1 MGVESMMYLRRV
13 SIAFLLGA
21 AAPLSLVS
29 AAEPPASQSETRG
42 SIKFDLPSNWKAT
55 TSGTVTTVVPPEPDS
70 RLILVE
76 VGAAANG
83 DAAAAAAWKLVDP
96 TFARAVDVSTAASP
110 KSGWSKRQSINYKSA
125 PNERRTVR
133 AVALEEAGRWTVML
147 LDSSDQAFDRR
158 RAGFA
163 QVSDSVR
170 PKEYLPERFA
180 GRTARPLTPERVEQL
195 RLFLEQAGEQ
205 LRIPGISYALIEGDQ
220 IIAEGGVGVRAVGR
234 SDKVDAR
241 TRFMIASN
249 TKSMA
254 TLLLAKAVGE
264 GKIGWDDPVTKAYPA
279 FRLGSPEVT
288 SKALIRHL
296 VCACTGLP
304 RKDLE
309 WLLTDV
315 DQHGADDSFKQLAA
329 TKPTSGF
336 GEAFQYNNLMASAA
350 GYVAAHL
357 YYPKMEIGAAFDLAM
372 KEHVFD
378 PLGMRDTDFADARR
392 VSGNV
397 AAPHADNLDAMATLV
412 AQDANALV
420 IPYRPAGGAWS
431 TAHDMALYALNEL
444 RSGKLADGRQMADRT
459 ALLERRFKG
468 VASGDGA
475 FYGMGLETETA
486 TGVEVVHHGGS
497 LFGYKSDFYFI
508 PSAGVGAVLLTNS
521 DNGRPL
527 LDAFQRRILE
537 VLYDGK
543 PEAAAMV
550 TAARTRFDADA
561 KALKAELTLP
571 ADAAASAALADR
583 YVHPDL
589 GTLVVGR
596 KDGAVTFDFGTMAS
610 AMATKRE
617 TDGTLSF
624 VTATPDFAGLP
635 VVPGKAADG
644 TRTLTIRDSQH
655 EYIYREAGPS
665 VAAGQR

>member
-1 MGVESMMYLRRV
+1 MIPMVKLRCVRIALALGV
-13 SIAFLLGA
+13 
-21 AAPLSLVS
+21 AAPLSVAS
-29 AAEPPASQSETRG
+29 AAEPTAAQSETRG
-42 SIKFDLPSNWKAT
+42 SIKFDLPTDWKA
-55 TSGTVTTVVPPEPDS
+55 STVGAVTIIVPPEVES
-70 RLILVE
+70 RMILVE
-76 VGAAANG
+76 VGAAPDG
-83 DAAAAAAWKLVDP
+83 DAAAAAAWKMADP
-96 TFARAVDVSTAASP
+96 TFARDIEVSTAASP
-110 KSGWSKRQSINYKSA
+110 KSGWEARQSIAYKSA

-133 AVALEEAGRWTVML
+133 ALAVRASGRWSVIL

-170 PKEYLPERFA
+170 PKDYAPERFA
-180 GRTARPLTPERVEQL
+180 GRTARPLTPERVAALTQ
-195 RLFLEQAGEQ
+195 FLEQSAEQ
-205 LRIPGISYALIEGDQ
+205 LRIPGVGFALIEGDR

-234 SDKVDAR
+234 PEKVDAR

-264 GKIGWDDPVTKAYPA
+264 GRIGWDDPVTKAYPA
-279 FRLGSPEVT
+279 FRLGSPETT

-315 DQHGADDSFKQLAA
+315 DQSGAEDSFTQLAA
-329 TKPTSGF
+329 TLPTSGF

-357 YYPKMEIGAAFDLAM
+357 YYPQLEIGAAFDRAM

-392 VSGNV
+392 ITGNV
-397 AAPHADNLDAMATLV
+397 ASPHADNLDAKATLV

-444 RSGKLADGRQMADRT
+444 RAGKLADGRQMANRE
-459 ALLERRFKG
+459 ALLARRFKG

-508 PSAGVGAVLLTNS
+508 PSAGIGAVLLTNS

-550 TAARTRFDADA
+550 AAARTRFDADM
-561 KALKAELTLP
+561 KSLKADLTLP
-571 ADAAASAALADR
+571 ADMAASAALSDR

-589 GTLVVGR
+589 GTLTVGR
-596 KDGAVTFDFGTMAS
+596 KDGVVTFDFGTLAS
-610 AMATKRE
+610 VMATKRE

-624 VTATPDFAGLP
+624 VTASPNIAGLP
-635 VVPGKAADG
+635 VVPDKAKDG
-644 TRTLTIRDSQH
+644 VRTLTIRDSQH
-655 EYIYREAGPS
+655 EYVYR
-665 VAAGQR
+665 AAPAD

>member
-1 MGVESMMYLRRV
+1 MIPMVKLRCVRIALALGV
-13 SIAFLLGA
+13 
-21 AAPLSLVS
+21 AAPLSVAS
-29 AAEPPASQSETRG
+29 AAEPPAAKSETRG
-42 SIKFDLPSNWKAT
+42 SIKFDLPTDWKAST
-55 TSGTVTTVVPPEPDS
+55 VGAVTTIVPPEVES
-70 RLILVE
+70 RMILVE
-76 VGAAANG
+76 VGAAPDG
-83 DAAAAAAWKLVDP
+83 DAAAAAAWKMADP
-96 TFARAVDVSTAASP
+96 TFARDIEVSTAASP
-110 KSGWSKRQSINYKSA
+110 KSGWEARQSIAYKSA

-133 AVALEEAGRWTVML
+133 ALAVRASGRWSVIL

-170 PKEYLPERFA
+170 PKDYAPERFA
-180 GRTARPLTPERVEQL
+180 GRTARPLTPERVAALTQ
-195 RLFLEQAGEQ
+195 FLEQSAEQ
-205 LRIPGISYALIEGDQ
+205 LRIPGVGFALIEGDR

-234 SDKVDAR
+234 PEKVDAR

-264 GKIGWDDPVTKAYPA
+264 GRIGWDDPVTKAYPA
-279 FRLGSPEVT
+279 FRLGSPETT

-315 DQHGADDSFKQLAA
+315 DQSGAEDSFTQLAA
-329 TKPTSGF
+329 TLPTSGF

-357 YYPKMEIGAAFDLAM
+357 YYPQLEIGAAFDRAM

-392 VSGNV
+392 ITGNV
-397 AAPHADNLDAMATLV
+397 ASPHADSLDAKATLV

-444 RSGKLADGRQMADRT
+444 RAGKLADGRQMANRE
-459 ALLERRFKG
+459 ALLARRFKG

-508 PSAGVGAVLLTNS
+508 PSAGIGAVLLTNS

-550 TAARTRFDADA
+550 TAARTRFDADM
-561 KALKAELTLP
+561 KSLKADLTLP
-571 ADAAASAALADR
+571 ADMAASAALSDR

-589 GTLVVGR
+589 GTLTVGR
-596 KDGAVTFDFGTMAS
+596 KDGVVTFDFGTLAS
-610 AMATKRE
+610 VMATKRE
-617 TDGTLSF
+617 TDGSLSF
-624 VTATPDFAGLP
+624 VTASPELAGLP

-644 TRTLTIRDSQH
+644 SRTLTIRDSQH
-655 EYIYREAGPS
+655 EYIYREA
-665 VAAGQR
+665 R

>member
-1 MGVESMMYLRRV
+1 MRHYS
-13 SIAFLLGA
+13 LLIA
-21 AAPLSLVS
+21 AALVVATPTVV
-29 AAEPPASQSETRG
+29 AAQTSPAANALQTRG
-42 SIKFDLPSNWKAT
+42 PVAFTLPSGWSVNSDGKLI
-55 TSGTVTTVVPPEPDS
+55 VVRPPEDGS
-70 RLILVE
+70 SLTVAD
-76 VGAAANG
+76 VGTAANA
-83 DAAAAAAWKLVDP
+83 DAAAAAAWKMIDP
-96 TFARAVDVSTAASP
+96 AFKRAVDVSTVSNP
-110 KSGWSKRQSINYKSA
+110 KNGWDLRQSIAYKSA
-125 PNERRTVR
+125 PDERRTVR
-133 AVALEEAGRWTVML
+133 AVAVRAAGHWVVLL

-158 RAGFA
+158 RAGYA
-163 QVSDSVR
+163 QIFESVR
-170 PKEYLPERFA
+170 PKDYVPESFA
-180 GRTARPLTPERVEQL
+180 GRAARPLDAARVAELRSFLQQSGER
-195 RLFLEQAGEQ
+195 
-205 LRIPGISYALIEGDQ
+205 LRIPGIGYALIEGDK
-220 IIAEGGVGVRAVGR
+220 IIAEGGVGVRALGKPDR
-234 SDKVDAR
+234 VDAH

-279 FRLGSPEVT
+279 FKLGSAETT

-329 TKPTSGF
+329 TLPTSGF

-357 YYPKMEIGAAFDLAM
+357 YYPKMEIGAAFDKAM

-378 PLGMRDTDFADARR
+378 PLEMRDTDFADARR
-392 VSGNV
+392 ITGNV
-397 AAPHADNLDAMATLV
+397 ASPHADNLDAQATLLP
-412 AQDANALV
+412 QDANALV

-444 RSGKLADGRQMADRT
+444 RGGKLANGRQIADRQ
-459 ALLERRFKG
+459 AILDRRFKG
-468 VASGDGA
+468 VSSGDGA
-475 FYGMGLETETA
+475 FYGMGLETETS

-508 PSAGVGAVLLTNS
+508 PAIGVGAVILTNS

-527 LDAFQRRILE
+527 LDAFQRRLLE
-537 VLYDGK
+537 IVYDGK

-550 TAARTRFDADA
+550 QAARTRFDADM
-561 KALKAELTLP
+561 KAFKAELTLP
-571 ADAAASAALADR
+571 ADASASAALADR
-583 YVHPDL
+583 YAHPDL
-589 GTLVVGR
+589 GTLTTGR
-596 KDGAVTFDFGTMAS
+596 KDGAVTFDFGTMS
-610 AMATKRE
+610 SVMATKRE

-624 VTATPDFAGLP
+624 VTASPDLVGLS
-635 VVPGKAADG
+635 VVPGKAVDG

-655 EYIYREAGPS
+655 EYIYREA
-665 VAAGQR
+665 R

>member
-1 MGVESMMYLRRV
+1 MVQLRGVR
-13 SIAFLLGA
+13 IAFALGV
-21 AAPLSLVS
+21 AAPLSVAN
-29 AAEPPASQSETRG
+29 AAEPSAAQSEIRG
-42 SIKFDLPSNWKAT
+42 SIKFDLPAGWKAST
-55 TSGTVTTVVPPEPDS
+55 VGAVTTIVPPEADS
-70 RLILVE
+70 RMILVE
-76 VGAAANG
+76 VGAAPDP
-83 DAAAAAAWKLVDP
+83 DAAAAAAWKMVDP
-96 TFARAVDVSTAASP
+96 AFARSIDVSTAASL
-110 KSGWSKRQSINYKSA
+110 KSGWQARQSITYKSS
-125 PNERRTVR
+125 PNERRTVGAL
-133 AVALEEAGRWTVML
+133 AVREAGRWTVIL
-147 LDSSDQAFDRR
+147 LDSSDQAYDRR
-158 RAGFA
+158 RAGYA

-170 PKEYLPERFA
+170 PKAYAPERFA
-180 GRTARPLTPERVEQL
+180 GRTARPLTPERVAALTQ
-195 RLFLEQAGEQ
+195 FLEQSAAQ
-205 LRIPGISYALIEGDQ
+205 LRIPGVGFALIEGDR
-220 IIAEGGVGVRAVGR
+220 IIAEGGVGLRAVGR
-234 SDKVDAR
+234 SEKVDAH

-249 TKSMA
+249 TKSMS

-264 GKIGWDDPVTKAYPA
+264 GRIGWDDPVTKAYPG
-279 FRLGSPEVT
+279 FRLGSAETT

-315 DQHGADDSFKQLAA
+315 DLASAEDSFTQLAA
-329 TKPTSGF
+329 TLPTSGF

-357 YYPKMEIGAAFDLAM
+357 YYPKMEIGAAFDRAM

-378 PLGMRDTDFADARR
+378 PLGMRDTDFTDARR
-392 VSGNV
+392 ITGNV
-397 AAPHADNLDAMATLV
+397 ASPHADSLDARATLV

-444 RSGKLADGRQMADRT
+444 RGGKLANGRQMAQRE
-459 ALLERRFKG
+459 ALLARRDKG

-475 FYGMGLETETA
+475 FYGMGLETETG

-508 PSAGVGAVLLTNS
+508 PSAGIGAVLLTNS

-543 PEAAAMV
+543 PEATAMV
-550 TAARTRFDADA
+550 TAARTRFDADM
-561 KALKAELTLP
+561 KSLKTDLTLP
-571 ADAAASAALADR
+571 ADVAASAALADR

-589 GTLVVGR
+589 GTLTVGR
-596 KDGAVTFDFGTMAS
+596 KHGVVTFDFGTLAS

-624 VTATPDFAGLP
+624 VTASPNIAGLP
-635 VVPGKAADG
+635 VVPGKATDG
-644 TRTLTIRDSQH
+644 VRTLTIRDSQH
-655 EYIYREAGPS
+655 EYVYREAGPS
-665 VAAGQR
+665 VAASQR

>member
-1 MGVESMMYLRRV
+1 MVQLRCVRIALALGV
-13 SIAFLLGA
+13 
-21 AAPLSLVS
+21 AAPLSVAS
-29 AAEPPASQSETRG
+29 AAEPSAAQSEIRG
-42 SIKFDLPSNWKAT
+42 SIKFDLPTDWKA
-55 TSGTVTTVVPPEPDS
+55 STVGAVTNIVPPEADS
-70 RLILVE
+70 RMILVE
-76 VGAAANG
+76 VGAAPDG
-83 DAAAAAAWKLVDP
+83 DGAAAAAWKIVEP
-96 TFARAVDVSTAASP
+96 TFARSIDVSTAASP
-110 KSGWSKRQSINYKSA
+110 KSGWEARQLIAYKSS
-125 PNERRTVR
+125 PSERRTVGAL
-133 AVALEEAGRWTVML
+133 AVRESGRWTVIL
-147 LDSSDQAFDRR
+147 IDSSDQAYDRR
-158 RAGFA
+158 RAGYA
-163 QVSDSVR
+163 QVRDSVR
-170 PKEYLPERFA
+170 PKDYAPERFA
-180 GRTARPLTPERVEQL
+180 GRTARPLTPERVAALTQ
-195 RLFLEQAGEQ
+195 FLEQSAEQ
-205 LRIPGISYALIEGDQ
+205 LRIPGVGFALIEGDK

-234 SDKVDAR
+234 PEKVDAR

-264 GKIGWDDPVTKAYPA
+264 GRIGWDDPVTKAYPA
-279 FRLGSPEVT
+279 FRLGSPETT

-315 DQHGADDSFKQLAA
+315 DQSGAEDSFTQLAA
-329 TKPTSGF
+329 TLPTSGF

-357 YYPKMEIGAAFDLAM
+357 YYPQMEIGAAFDRAM
-372 KEHVFD
+372 KQHVFD

-392 VSGNV
+392 IRGNV
-397 AAPHADNLDAMATLV
+397 ASPHADSLDATATLV

-444 RSGKLADGRQMADRT
+444 RAGQLADGRQMANRE
-459 ALLERRFKG
+459 ALLARRFKG

-475 FYGMGLETETA
+475 FYGMGLETETS

-508 PSAGVGAVLLTNS
+508 PSAGIGAVLLTNS

-543 PEAAAMV
+543 PEAATMV
-550 TAARTRFDADA
+550 AAARTRFDADM
-561 KALKAELTLP
+561 KSLKADLTLP
-571 ADAAASAALADR
+571 ADMAASTALAGR

-589 GTLVVGR
+589 GTLTISR
-596 KDGAVTFDFGTMAS
+596 KDGVVTFDFGTLAS

-624 VTATPDFAGLP
+624 VTASPNIAGLP
-635 VVPGKAADG
+635 VVPGKATDG
-644 TRTLTIRDSQH
+644 VRTLTIRDSQH

-665 VAAGQR
+665 VAASQR